1 MNILSATGWNLLTGR
16 LRIGKEGTTMSKE
29 NGNTLVRNASF
40 LMMATLISRVIGL
53 LYKSPLSTV
62 VGNVGMGYF
71 GYANNVYVILLL
83 VSSYSIPMAVSKVI
97 SERLALKQFRNAQ
110 KVFHGA
116 LIYASV
122 VGGAAALVALFL
134 GKYLLPVN
142 QQEALLALRMLAPTI
157 FLSAI
162 LGVFRGFFQ
171 AHNTMLPTSMS
182 QIIEQIAHAIVSVG
196 AAWLLIRSFG
206 TDDTSKAIYGAAG
219 GTLGTGAGVA
229 VGLLFMI
236 VVYAMNRKAIL
247 KKVKKD
253 KHEREESM
261 GSVLKLIFMMVT
273 PIIFNTFV
281 YNASSYL
288 DSKIFSDILALKKMN
303 SAAVSGQW
311 GEYSNYYIS
320 MINIPLALSSA
331 TSSAM
336 MPEISS
342 RYITKDY
349 EGANR
354 KINEGVQLTM
364 FLCIPAAVGLAVLA
378 FPIMKLLFPKSS
390 DLSGMLLAAGSVSV
404 IFSALSTITNG
415 VLQAI
420 GQARLPLRNSAIS
433 LVMNVITVTLG
444 SYFAP
449 QFGVFNVLLASIVF
463 AVCMCVL
470 NALSLKKYLGHK
482 NDFVNGYGKP
492 LLASVGMG
500 LVAWI
505 VYYGM
510 YIFVPVKILCLGVS
524 VILAVF
530 TYMILYVIVT
540 KATKEQMR
548 KLPMGSYMVKVLV
561 KLHILK

>member
-1 MNILSATGWNLLTGR
+1 
-16 LRIGKEGTTMSKE
+16 MSKE

-364 FLCIPAAVGLAVLA
+364 FLCIPAAVGLSVLA

-390 DLSGMLLAAGSVSV
+390 DLSGMLLAIGSVSV

-420 GQARLPLRNSAIS
+420 GQAKIPLRNSAIS
-433 LVMNVITVTLG
+433 LVLNVITVTLG

-510 YIFVPVKILCLGVS
+510 YIFVPIKILCLGVS
-524 VILAVF
+524 VILAVLV
-530 TYMILYVIVT
+530 YMILYVIVT

-548 KLPMGSYMVKVLV
+548 KLPMGNYMVKVLG
-561 KLHILK
+561 KLHLLK